1 MRCPINKRIY
11 RQFKYKP
18 LKVIPILL
26 ALTFIVVFASSFFIS
41 QESVEKLY
49 NKQIINGKVEDGEFE
64 AIYALSDEAK
74 NEIKDIG
81 VKLYENY
88 YFEEEVASR
97 KVLRIFKNRK
107 DINEAQIFEG
117 ALPKKDDEINISAN
131 YARNN
136 KINIGDEITIQDKK
150 FKVSSL
156 ASFPDYSSALRNRND
171 LTMDTGHFGIA
182 TISEEAFDGMKDA
195 KVKYLYS
202 YHTDE
207 ALNKKDAREKLK
219 DIVKIVNKDNLV
231 VDAVTRFDNKCITY
245 IADDMSGDVP
255 TMSIVTALLFIAI
268 AFISSAEVKS
278 IIEEEAPII
287 GTLLASGYKKREL
300 LLNYMAMPLFIVII
314 ASIAGNAI
322 SYLRVY
328 KIYANVYYQSYDLP
342 VFEPYIT
349 LRSFLITSIMP
360 LVLYL
365 VINYIIIAKS
375 LKMRPVD
382 FLRKNFKKAKTRS
395 RFKLKNMNF
404 INKFKLRVIF
414 ANKFSYISL
423 LFGVFI
429 ANLLLIF
436 GVSAKPIFTKYADDM
451 QNQMKYAHTYIVKSD
466 MDDLD
471 ASKTSLL
478 SVELV
483 DRDEEKV
490 QTYGIDADTKYD
502 EIDVKSLKG
511 DEVVISLGLSKRFN
525 YDIGDKIKIREPY
538 NTEEKYLVVKDIDK
552 TNNYFQIFTKREIL
566 NKIIGKDSD
575 YYNAYLSDNELKI
588 TKENLLTHIDR
599 KEMSR
604 FMRHFLDS
612 FSAVFTMIQLVAVA
626 FFFILILMV
635 TELIIDKAKLNMTY
649 LKVFG
654 YKDKEV
660 AKFYVNTSFAMLIIF
675 QIILIPILDKL
686 VKYFYFIAMQKFDA
700 YLEVTVPV
708 RVFVTSYLM
717 TVVVFILCQWI
728 ERRKIKRIDMVKEL
742 KTIAG

>member
-64 AIYALSDEAK
+64 AIYELSDETK
-74 NEIKDIG
+74 DEIKELG

-88 YFEEEVASR
+88 YFEYENDDERA
-97 KVLRIFKNRK
+97 LRIFKNRK
-107 DINEAQIFEG
+107 DINEALIFEG
-117 ALPKKDDEINISAN
+117 NLPKKSDEINISAY

-136 KINIGDEITIQDKK
+136 KINIGDEITIQNKK

-171 LTMDTGHFGIA
+171 LTMDIGHFGIA
-182 TISEEAFDGMKDA
+182 TISEEAFDDMKDA
-195 KVKYLYS
+195 HVKYLYS

-231 VDAVTRFDNKCITY
+231 VDAVTRFDNKCITF

-314 ASIAGNAI
+314 ASIAGNSI
-322 SYLRVY
+322 SYLHAY

-414 ANKFSYISL
+414 ANKFSYVSL

-471 ASKTSLL
+471 ASKASIVSL
-478 SVELV
+478 ELV

-525 YDIGDKIKIREPY
+525 YGIGDKIKIREPY

-566 NKIIGKDSD
+566 NKIIGKECD
-575 YYNAYLSDNELKI
+575 YYNAYLSDKELKI

-612 FSAVFTMIQLVAVA
+612 FSAVFIMIQLVAVV

-660 AKFYVNTSFAMLIIF
+660 AKFYVNTSFVMLIIF

>member
-74 NEIKDIG
+74 DEIKDIG

-136 KINIGDEITIQDKK
+136 KINIGDEITIQNKK

-171 LTMDTGHFGIA
+171 LVMDTGHFGIA
-182 TISEEAFDGMKDA
+182 TISEEAFDDMKDA
-195 KVKYLYS
+195 HVKYLYS

-231 VDAVTRFDNKCITY
+231 VDAVTRFDNKCITF

-322 SYLRVY
+322 SYLHAY

-414 ANKFSYISL
+414 ANKFSYVSL

-471 ASKTSLL
+471 ASKISLV
-478 SVELV
+478 SVELL

-502 EIDVKSLKG
+502 EIDVKSLKA

-525 YDIGDKIKIREPY
+525 YEIGDKIKIREPY

-566 NKIIGKDSD
+566 NKIIGKECD
-575 YYNAYLSDNELKI
+575 YYNAYLSDKELKI

-612 FSAVFTMIQLVAVA
+612 FSAVFIMIQLVAVV

-660 AKFYVNTSFAMLIIF
+660 AKFYINTSFVMLIIF

-708 RVFVTSYLM
+708 RVFVIGYMM
-717 TVVVFILCQWI
+717 TVVVFVLCQWI
-728 ERRKIKRIDMVKEL
+728 ERRKIKKIDMVKEL
-742 KTIAG
+742 KVISG

>member
-64 AIYALSDEAK
+64 AIYVLSDEAK
-74 NEIKDIG
+74 DEIEGLG

-88 YFEEEVASR
+88 YYEEEVAIG

-136 KINIGDEITIQDKK
+136 KINIGDEITIQNKK

-171 LTMDTGHFGIA
+171 LVMDTAHFGIA
-182 TISEEAFDGMKDA
+182 TISEEAFDDMKDA

-231 VDAVTRFDNKCITY
+231 ADAVTRFDNKCITY

-414 ANKFSYISL
+414 ANKFSYVSL

-471 ASKTSLL
+471 ASKISLV

-483 DRDEEKV
+483 DKDDEKI
-490 QTYGIDADTKYD
+490 QIYGIDTDTKYD
-502 EIDVKSLKG
+502 EIDLNSLDN
-511 DEVVISLGLSKRFN
+511 DEAVISLGLSKRFN
-525 YDIGDKIKIREPY
+525 YEIGDKIKIREPY

-566 NKIIGKDSD
+566 NKIIGKECD
-575 YYNAYLSDNELKI
+575 YYNAYLSDKELKI

-612 FSAVFTMIQLVAVA
+612 FSAVFIMIQLVAVV

>member
-74 NEIKDIG
+74 DEIEGLG

-88 YFEEEVASR
+88 YFEYENDDERA
-97 KVLRIFKNRK
+97 LRIFKNRK

-117 ALPKKDDEINISAN
+117 NLPEKSDEINISAY

-136 KINIGDEITIQDKK
+136 KINIGDEITIQNKK

-182 TISEEAFDGMKDA
+182 TISEEAFDDMKDA

-231 VDAVTRFDNKCITY
+231 VDAVTRFDNKCITF

-314 ASIAGNAI
+314 ASIAGNSI
-322 SYLRVY
+322 SYLHAY

-414 ANKFSYISL
+414 ANKFSYVSL

-471 ASKTSLL
+471 ASKISLV
-478 SVELV
+478 SVELL

-525 YDIGDKIKIREPY
+525 YGIGDKIKIREPY

-566 NKIIGKDSD
+566 NKIIGKECD
-575 YYNAYLSDNELKI
+575 YYNAYLSDKELKI

-626 FFFILILMV
+626 FFFILILLV

>member
-74 NEIKDIG
+74 DEIEGLG

-88 YFEEEVASR
+88 YFEYENDDERA
-97 KVLRIFKNRK
+97 LRIFKNRK

-117 ALPKKDDEINISAN
+117 NLPEKSDEINISDY

-136 KINIGDEITIQDKK
+136 KINIGDEITIQNKK

-182 TISEEAFDGMKDA
+182 TISEEAFDDMKDA
-195 KVKYLYS
+195 HVKYLYS

-231 VDAVTRFDNKCITY
+231 VDAVTRFDNKCITF

-255 TMSIVTALLFIAI
+255 TMSIVTALLFLAI

-414 ANKFSYISL
+414 ANKFSYVSL

-471 ASKTSLL
+471 ASKISIV
-478 SVELV
+478 SVELL

-502 EIDVKSLKG
+502 EIDVKSLKA
-511 DEVVISLGLSKRFN
+511 DQVVISLGLSKRFN
-525 YDIGDKIKIREPY
+525 YEISDKIKIREPY

-566 NKIIGKDSD
+566 NKIIGKECD
-575 YYNAYLSDNELKI
+575 YYNAYLSDKELKI

-612 FSAVFTMIQLVAVA
+612 FSAVFIMIQLVAVV

-700 YLEVTVPV
+700 YLEVIVPV

>member
-74 NEIKDIG
+74 DEIKDIG

-88 YFEEEVASR
+88 YFEYENDDERA
-97 KVLRIFKNRK
+97 LRIFKNRK

-117 ALPKKDDEINISAN
+117 NLPEKSDEINISAY

-136 KINIGDEITIQDKK
+136 KINIGDEITIQNKK

-156 ASFPDYSSALRNRND
+156 ASFPDYSSVLRNRND
-171 LTMDTGHFGIA
+171 LVMDTGHFGIA
-182 TISEEAFDGMKDA
+182 TISEEAFDDMKDA
-195 KVKYLYS
+195 HVKYLYS

-255 TMSIVTALLFIAI
+255 TMSIVTALLFLAI
-268 AFISSAEVKS
+268 AFISSVEVRS

-314 ASIAGNAI
+314 ASIAGNSI
-322 SYLRVY
+322 SYLRAY

-342 VFEPYIT
+342 IFEPYIT

-414 ANKFSYISL
+414 ANKFSYVSL

-436 GVSAKPIFTKYADDM
+436 GVSANPIFTKYADDM

-471 ASKTSLL
+471 ASKISLV
-478 SVELV
+478 SVELL

-502 EIDVKSLKG
+502 EIDVKSLKA

-525 YDIGDKIKIREPY
+525 YEIGDKIKIREPY

-575 YYNAYLSDNELKI
+575 YYNAYLSDKGLKI

-612 FSAVFTMIQLVAVA
+612 FSAVFIMIQLVAVV

-742 KTIAG
+742 KVISG

>member
-74 NEIKDIG
+74 DEIKDFG

-88 YFEEEVASR
+88 YFEEEVATG

-117 ALPKKDDEINISAN
+117 DLPKKDDEINISAN

-136 KINIGDEITIQDKK
+136 KINIDDEITIQNKK

-414 ANKFSYISL
+414 ANKFSYVSL

-471 ASKTSLL
+471 ASKISLV

-483 DRDEEKV
+483 DKDDEKI
-490 QTYGIDADTKYD
+490 QIYGIDTDTKYD
-502 EIDVKSLKG
+502 EIDLNSLDN
-511 DEVVISLGLSKRFN
+511 DEAVISLGLSKRFN
-525 YDIGDKIKIREPY
+525 YEIGDKIKIREPY

-566 NKIIGKDSD
+566 NKIIGKECD
-575 YYNAYLSDNELKI
+575 YYNAYLSDKELKI

-612 FSAVFTMIQLVAVA
+612 FSAVFIMIQLVAVV

>member
-74 NEIKDIG
+74 DEIEG
-81 VKLYENY
+81 LCVKLYENY
-88 YFEEEVASR
+88 YFEYENDDERA
-97 KVLRIFKNRK
+97 LRIFKNRK
-107 DINEAQIFEG
+107 NINEAQIFEG
-117 ALPKKDDEINISAN
+117 NLPEKSDEINISAY

-136 KINIGDEITIQDKK
+136 KINIGDEITIQNKK

-182 TISEEAFDGMKDA
+182 TISEEAFDDMKDA
-195 KVKYLYS
+195 HVKYLYS

-414 ANKFSYISL
+414 ANKFSYVSL

-471 ASKTSLL
+471 ASKISLV

-483 DRDEEKV
+483 DRDDEKV

-502 EIDVKSLKG
+502 EIDVKSLKA
-511 DEVVISLGLSKRFN
+511 DQVVISLGLSKRFN
-525 YDIGDKIKIREPY
+525 YEIGDKIKIREPY

-552 TNNYFQIFTKREIL
+552 TNNYSQIFTKREIL
-566 NKIIGKDSD
+566 NKIIEKDSD
-575 YYNAYLSDNELKI
+575 YYNAYLSDKELKI

-612 FSAVFTMIQLVAVA
+612 FSAVFIMIQLVAVV

-742 KTIAG
+742 KVISG

>member
-74 NEIKDIG
+74 DEIEG
-81 VKLYENY
+81 LCVKLYENY
-88 YFEEEVASR
+88 YFEYENDDERA
-97 KVLRIFKNRK
+97 LRIFKNRK

-117 ALPKKDDEINISAN
+117 NLPEKSDEINISAY

-136 KINIGDEITIQDKK
+136 KINIGDEITIQNKK

-182 TISEEAFDGMKDA
+182 TISEEAFDDMKDA
-195 KVKYLYS
+195 HVKYLYS

-255 TMSIVTALLFIAI
+255 TMSMVTALLFLAI
-268 AFISSAEVKS
+268 AFISSVEVKS

-314 ASIAGNAI
+314 ASIAGNSI
-322 SYLRVY
+322 SYLRAY

-414 ANKFSYISL
+414 ANKFSYVSL

-429 ANLLLIF
+429 ANLLLIY

-471 ASKTSLL
+471 ASKTSLV
-478 SVELV
+478 SVELL

-502 EIDVKSLKG
+502 EIDVKSLKA

-525 YDIGDKIKIREPY
+525 YEIGDKIKIREPY

-566 NKIIGKDSD
+566 NKIIGKECD
-575 YYNAYLSDNELKI
+575 YYNAYLSDKELKI

-612 FSAVFTMIQLVAVA
+612 FSAVFIMIQLVAVV

-660 AKFYVNTSFAMLIIF
+660 ANFYINTSFAMLIIF

-686 VKYFYFIAMQKFDA
+686 VKYFYFIAMQKVDA

-742 KTIAG
+742 KVISG

>member
-74 NEIKDIG
+74 DEIEG
-81 VKLYENY
+81 LCVKLYENY
-88 YFEEEVASR
+88 YFEEEVASS

-136 KINIGDEITIQDKK
+136 KINIGDEITIQNKK

-231 VDAVTRFDNKCITY
+231 ADAVTRFDNKCITY

-414 ANKFSYISL
+414 ANKFSYVSL

-466 MDDLD
+466 MDDFD
-471 ASKTSLL
+471 ASKISLV

-483 DRDEEKV
+483 DRNDEKV

-502 EIDVKSLKG
+502 EIDVKSLKA
-511 DEVVISLGLSKRFN
+511 DQVVISLGLSKRFN
-525 YDIGDKIKIREPY
+525 YEISDKIKIREPY

-566 NKIIGKDSD
+566 NKIIEKDSD
-575 YYNAYLSDNELKI
+575 YYNAYLSDKELKI

-612 FSAVFTMIQLVAVA
+612 FSAVFIMIQLVAVV

>member
-74 NEIKDIG
+74 DEIEGLG

-88 YFEEEVASR
+88 YFEEEVASG

-136 KINIGDEITIQDKK
+136 KINIGDEITIQNKK

-171 LTMDTGHFGIA
+171 LVMDTGHFGIA
-182 TISEEAFDGMKDA
+182 TISEEAFDDMKNA

-255 TMSIVTALLFIAI
+255 TMSIVTALLFLAI

-322 SYLRVY
+322 SYLHVY

-414 ANKFSYISL
+414 ANKFSYVSL

-471 ASKTSLL
+471 ASKISLV
-478 SVELV
+478 SVELL

-525 YDIGDKIKIREPY
+525 YEIGDKIEIREPY

-552 TNNYFQIFTKREIL
+552 TNNYFQIFTKRDIL
-566 NKIIGKDSD
+566 NKIIGKECD
-575 YYNAYLSDNELKI
+575 YYNAYLSDKELKI

-612 FSAVFTMIQLVAVA
+612 FSAVFIMIQLVAVV

-660 AKFYVNTSFAMLIIF
+660 AKFYVNTSFVMLIIF

-708 RVFVTSYLM
+708 RVFVISYAM
-717 TVVVFILCQWI
+717 TVVVFVLCQWI

-742 KTIAG
+742 KVISG

>member
-1 MRCPINKRIY
+1 MRSPINKRVY

-74 NEIKDIG
+74 DEIEDLG

-136 KINIGDEITIQDKK
+136 KINIADEITIQNKK

-171 LTMDTGHFGIA
+171 LVMDTGHFGIA
-182 TISEEAFDGMKDA
+182 TISEEAFDDMKDA

-255 TMSIVTALLFIAI
+255 TMSIVTALLFLAI

-322 SYLRVY
+322 SYLHVY

-414 ANKFSYISL
+414 ANKFSYVSL

-471 ASKTSLL
+471 ASKISLV
-478 SVELV
+478 SVELL

-490 QTYGIDADTKYD
+490 QVYGIDADTKYD
-502 EIDVKSLKG
+502 EIDVKSLKAG
-511 DEVVISLGLSKRFN
+511 EAVISLGLSKRFN
-525 YDIGDKIKIREPY
+525 YEIGDKIKIREPY

-575 YYNAYLSDNELKI
+575 YYNVYLSDKELKI

-612 FSAVFTMIQLVAVA
+612 FSAVFIMIQLVAVV

-717 TVVVFILCQWI
+717 TVIVFALCQVLAS
-728 ERRKIKRIDMVKEL
+728 RKIKKIDMVKEL

>member
-74 NEIKDIG
+74 DEIKDIG

-88 YFEEEVASR
+88 YFEEEVATG

-136 KINIGDEITIQDKK
+136 KINIGDEITIQNKK

-414 ANKFSYISL
+414 ANKFSYVSL

-466 MDDLD
+466 IDDLD
-471 ASKTSLL
+471 ASKISLL

-525 YDIGDKIKIREPY
+525 YEIGDKIKIREPY

-566 NKIIGKDSD
+566 NKIIGKECD
-575 YYNAYLSDNELKI
+575 YYNAYLSDKELKI

-612 FSAVFTMIQLVAVA
+612 FSAVFIMIQLVAVV